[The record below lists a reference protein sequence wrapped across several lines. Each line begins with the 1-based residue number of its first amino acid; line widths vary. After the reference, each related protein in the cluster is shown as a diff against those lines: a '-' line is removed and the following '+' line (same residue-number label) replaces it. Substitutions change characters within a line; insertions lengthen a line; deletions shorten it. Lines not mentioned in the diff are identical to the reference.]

1 MRNGLWCVSIVDMS
15 DTSWQT
21 HLQNLVEYSR
31 NQNVNVMFVR
41 GCDDAYDV
49 DNQTIEINNNRTIKN
64 QVYILL
70 HELGHHKI
78 ITSRKFAKK
87 FARLNTEQLARNL
100 SKSILELEEEVVA
113 WHIGEDIAE
122 RLDIP
127 IDKTY
132 QVLKSK
138 CLKTYVDSIA
148 SKKRTNQ

>member
-1 MRNGLWCVSIVDMS
+1 MS
-15 DTSWQT
+15 DTNWHT

-49 DNQTIEINNNRTIKN
+49 DNQTIEINKRRTPKS
-64 QVYILL
+64 QAYILL
-70 HELGHHKI
+70 HELGHHKVI
-78 ITSRKFAKK
+78 KSPKLAKK
-87 FARLNTEQLARNL
+87 FACLNAEHVPRNL
-100 SKSILELEEEVVA
+100 SKKMLTLEEEVVA

>member
-1 MRNGLWCVSIVDMS
+1 MRNGLCCVSIVDMS

-122 RLDIP
+122 QLDIP

-138 CLKTYVDSIA
+138 CLKTYVNSIA

>member
-87 FARLNTEQLARNL
+87 FARLNTEQLTRNL

>member
-1 MRNGLWCVSIVDMS
+1 
-15 DTSWQT
+15 
-21 HLQNLVEYSR
+21 
-31 NQNVNVMFVR
+31 MFVR

-87 FARLNTEQLARNL
+87 FARLNTEQLTRNL

>member
-1 MRNGLWCVSIVDMS
+1 LRNGLCCVSIVDMS

-122 RLDIP
+122 QLDIP

-138 CLKTYVDSIA
+138 CLKTYVNSIA

>member
-1 MRNGLWCVSIVDMS
+1 MRNGLCCVSIVDMS

-70 HELGHHKI
+70 HEIGHHKI
-78 ITSRKFAKK
+78 LKDNELQKK
-87 FARLNTEQLARNL
+87 FASLTHIPQTL
-100 SKSILELEEEVVA
+100 SKRILTLEEEVIA
-113 WHIGEDIAE
+113 WHIGERVAQEHNIP
-122 RLDIP
+122 LDS
-127 IDKTY
+127 TY